1 MDAREKGGVGLRNL
15 PRRASI
21 ASHPPAMILFVVTSK
36 GQARSDEDYLD
47 LLGLLLLLL

>member
-1 MDAREKGGVGLRNL
+1 MKERQGGIGLRNL

-21 ASHPPAMILFVVTSK
+21 ASSMILFVVISK

-47 LLGLLLLLL
+47 LLVLLLLLS